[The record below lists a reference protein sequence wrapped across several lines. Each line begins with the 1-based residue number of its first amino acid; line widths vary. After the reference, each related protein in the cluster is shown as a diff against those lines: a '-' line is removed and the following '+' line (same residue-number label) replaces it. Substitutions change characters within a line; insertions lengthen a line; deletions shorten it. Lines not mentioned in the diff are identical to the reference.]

1 MKLIQNGT
9 HHLHIPRGYEQRLLH
24 EYHLQKGC
32 GLPLFIARTTL
43 LCWNWNFGTF
53 QLWWN
58 NSSPWLENLTMQ
70 GEYNFIMKND
80 VLRKVVP
87 SYIRKYTNIQNENL
101 LMIWFFYH
109 LKNMTQNL
117 QDICTLSKN
126 HIYSKWFL
134 KNMSCVGK
142 IISIFYNDL
151 QKILFKNPFI
161 WKSFF
166 WVKIHVILV

>member
-1 MKLIQNGT
+1 
-9 HHLHIPRGYEQRLLH
+9 
-24 EYHLQKGC
+24 
-32 GLPLFIARTTL
+32 
-43 LCWNWNFGTF
+43 
-53 QLWWN
+53 
-58 NSSPWLENLTMQ
+58 MQ

-126 HIYSKWFL
+126 HIYSKMIFKKHVMCWENYKHFL
-134 KNMSCVGK
+134 
-142 IISIFYNDL
+142 
-151 QKILFKNPFI
+151 
-161 WKSFF
+161 
-166 WVKIHVILV
+166 